1 MHNASWAH
9 AWACGLLVVG
19 SLVYAAGSG
28 VRAQGDDL
36 RLIEAVKRQ
45 NTQAVRELLVQRVD
59 VQATQADGATALHW
73 AAYRDDL
80 DTAMRLL
87 GAGANA
93 GAENDYGVTPLS
105 LVCTNANA
113 SMVQALLAA
122 GADASAAVSTGET
135 VLMTCARTGSVD
147 AVDALVDHGAD
158 VNAREGL
165 QNQTAL
171 MWAVAQGHT
180 GVVRALLEQGAD
192 VEARSRVSRHVISR
206 HLQSDLKYGERGR
219 SIGSDAEETDVGGFT
234 PLLFAA
240 RHGEIESARLLLDAG
255 ASLNDAAPDGAS
267 VLGIAVLSRHTAFA
281 RFLLDEG
288 RQPECRLG
296 RLCAVARRS
305 ADGRSGH
312 RHGAARARRSSR
324 CPGDTGDPRRA
335 QRPDSDDQ

>member
-1 MHNASWAH
+1 MRAGPH

-93 GAENDYGVTPLS
+93 GAENDYGITPLS

-158 VNAREGL
+158 VNAPGGVAEPDGVDVAGGAGAHRGGPRA
-165 QNQTAL
+165 TRAGRGCRG
-171 MWAVAQGHT
+171 AVA
-180 GVVRALLEQGAD
+180 RLA
-192 VEARSRVSRHVISR
+192 SRHQPAPAVGPE
-206 HLQSDLKYGERGR
+206 YGERGR
-219 SIGSDAEETDVGGFT
+219 SIGSDAEETDVAGLR
-234 PLLFAA
+234 PCCSRA

-255 ASLNDAAPDGAS
+255 ASLNDAAPDGARRAWDRRTQPAHGVRPIS
-267 VLGIAVLSRHTAFA
+267 LGR
-281 RFLLDEG
+281 G
-288 RQPECRLG
+288 RQPRMPP
-296 RLCAVARRS
+296 RS
-305 ADGRSGH
+305 AM
-312 RHGAARARRSSR
+312 RR
-324 CPGDTGDPRRA
+324 CTP
-335 QRPDSDDQ
+335 QC